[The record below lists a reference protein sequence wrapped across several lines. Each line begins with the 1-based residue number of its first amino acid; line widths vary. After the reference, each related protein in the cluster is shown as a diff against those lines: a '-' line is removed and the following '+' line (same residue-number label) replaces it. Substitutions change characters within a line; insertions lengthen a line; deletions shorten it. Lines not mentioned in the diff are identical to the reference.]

1 MPETLDPFL
10 FAIDA
15 AFESDHE
22 VLDHDDDL
30 APTLVEHLASSGQR
44 RQRPPM
50 RRSGRRVPASPQRQ
64 PH

>member
-15 AFESDHE
+15 AFEDDHE
-22 VLDHDDDL
+22 VLDDDDDL

-44 RQRPPM
+44 RQRPSM
-50 RRSGRRVPASPQRQ
+50 RRSGRRVPVNQQRQ